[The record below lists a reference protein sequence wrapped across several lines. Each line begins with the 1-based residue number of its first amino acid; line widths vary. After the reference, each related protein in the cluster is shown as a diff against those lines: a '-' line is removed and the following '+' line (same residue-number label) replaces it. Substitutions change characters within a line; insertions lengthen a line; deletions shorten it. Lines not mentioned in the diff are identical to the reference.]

1 MLAQYLDLTDEFNAN
16 GLVKFETS
24 SYDYAVVQIVGQG
37 QTIYF
42 NTTIDSG
49 AIQGVTDGSILTSGN
64 YYNAYATQLSD
75 GTLVSNSSVG
85 GDGLYRINVVGRYI
99 RLGGGPEASATKIL
113 VMLTKIS

>member
-16 GLVKFETS
+16 DGEVKFEAS
-24 SYDYAVVQIVGQG
+24 NYDYAVVQIVGQSSG
-37 QTIYF
+37 ISFLSTI
-42 NTTIDSG
+42 NSG

-75 GTLVSNSSVG
+75 GTLVSNSSG
-85 GDGLYRINVVGRYI
+85 GDGLYRFNVMGRYI
-99 RLGGGPEASATKIL
+99 KLRSGGTVTKLL